1 MLFCLLGY
9 RQSAD
14 CIYQNILLILTL
26 ENLLLILILL
36 PRSSDATFRFE
47 YPSFIRGY
55 ANDRP
60 AAHKNAKTDT
70 NFLFLNIEL
79 LMSLFLSLE
88 NRISVFLII
97 FLHKFHILHTFSLLA
112 IISFDVS
119 FLIIFAGFP
128 KAIELISFQFYFNL
142 KKPFMPLLIA

>member
-97 FLHKFHILHTFSLLA
+97 FLHKFHILHSIFFISHYLFWCKFSNYFCR
-112 IISFDVS
+112 ISKGHWINILSVLF
-119 FLIIFAGFP
+119 
-128 KAIELISFQFYFNL
+128 
-142 KKPFMPLLIA
+142 

>member
-97 FLHKFHILHTFSLLA
+97 FLHKFHILHSIFFISHYLFWCKFSNYFCW
-112 IISFDVS
+112 ISKGHWINILSVLF
-119 FLIIFAGFP
+119 
-128 KAIELISFQFYFNL
+128 
-142 KKPFMPLLIA
+142 